1 MSVGKVI
8 FDYNA
13 LGGILR
19 DYRKRKGYTQAQ
31 VTEALH
37 FPSKRLG
44 ELENGKKQIY
54 VHELVDLINFY
65 EIDIYEL
72 FYPWV
77 GSTILV
83 KKRRIE
89 EEIKT
94 LPDGLALIVN
104 HMNQQLI
111 ELLKEYKKKNGR

>member
-1 MSVGKVI
+1 MTILLDDLYEGKI
-8 FDYNA
+8 IPNNENFLNNPKYK
-13 LGGILR
+13 R

-94 LPDGLALIVN
+94 LPDGL
-104 HMNQQLI
+104 
-111 ELLKEYKKKNGR
+111 K